1 MNKTHE
7 RFSAALHTTAR
18 AWKQALDRRLK
29 HLGLGQTSWMA
40 IALTAKAAQP
50 LSQTDLALALGL
62 EAASVVS
69 LVDRLVQAGLVQ
81 RQPSPT
87 DRRVKHVVLTAEGW
101 ALNAKLKLEA
111 ESFRREMLS
120 PQDQDLLQQASELL
134 ERLQAACEESKA

>member
-111 ESFRREMLS
+111 ERFRREMLS

>member
-111 ESFRREMLS
+111 ERFRREMLA